1 MSFSKL
7 NIISPILKSLE
18 RGGYKTPTLIQD
30 KAIPIILSGKDIIG
44 LSQTGTGKTAAF
56 TLPILQLLTMENR
69 ETKFRPIRALIL
81 VPTRELALQ
90 IEKYIKTFTTDVN
103 LRCACVVGGMPI
115 FKQRKAIRR
124 GADLLVAT
132 PGRLEDMI
140 RQKDI
145 EIDRVQTIVLDEADR
160 MLDIGFLPAINRIL
174 SMVPKPR
181 QTLFFSATMPADL
194 KGLCSRN
201 LVDPVEIVI
210 GRQKVVADGID
221 EKVLFAEQKDKL
233 LELTK
238 LLKNFQNKKVIVFA
252 RTKAS
257 SDRLAKSLIKADFRV
272 DAIHGNK
279 SQNQRQRALENFKR
293 GSNPILIAT
302 DIASRGIDV
311 PDITAVVNFDVPE
324 VPENY
329 VHRVGRTARAGA
341 KGNAITLCSPS
352 EMKYLKAIDKLLNK
366 TLSHGG
372 PDLLPSKENK
382 RSRAKKVKKKTGQP
396 RRLSSKPIINKGP
409 DEKKLF
415 YKSKGPTNKKLGKS
429 KPNKV
434 TTN

>member
-181 QTLFFSATMPADL
+181 QTLFFQQLCLQIL
-194 KGLCSRN
+194 K
-201 LVDPVEIVI
+201 V
-210 GRQKVVADGID
+210 
-221 EKVLFAEQKDKL
+221 
-233 LELTK
+233 
-238 LLKNFQNKKVIVFA
+238 
-252 RTKAS
+252 
-257 SDRLAKSLIKADFRV
+257 
-272 DAIHGNK
+272 
-279 SQNQRQRALENFKR
+279 
-293 GSNPILIAT
+293 
-302 DIASRGIDV
+302 
-311 PDITAVVNFDVPE
+311 
-324 VPENY
+324 Y
-329 VHRVGRTARAGA
+329 VQETW
-341 KGNAITLCSPS
+341 
-352 EMKYLKAIDKLLNK
+352 
-366 TLSHGG
+366 
-372 PDLLPSKENK
+372 
-382 RSRAKKVKKKTGQP
+382 
-396 RRLSSKPIINKGP
+396 
-409 DEKKLF
+409 
-415 YKSKGPTNKKLGKS
+415 
-429 KPNKV
+429 
-434 TTN
+434 